1 MTSTRFIVSLASAS
15 ALGVLAG
22 CTMTVSDLDKDTD
35 EVVATAAQPLS
46 HGAVAGRKLFSRA
59 LPDTNGRSC
68 ATCHTLDEHT
78 VLLPA
83 SVEARL
89 AANPQDPLFHPLD
102 ADDPDA
108 AVLTF
113 EHLKK
118 GLVRVVLSLPDNMD
132 VIDEEGDVITPADRM
147 IAVWRG
153 VPSIADT
160 AMGGPY
166 LYDGRADA
174 LEEQAQAAI
183 FDHSEGGTIAFS
195 QLAKIADFERSVFS
209 SPRARFVAELL
220 DAGVPRDEIPHP
232 EDFMR
237 LSAQERRGR
246 DVYRAACE
254 ACHGSA
260 TAGHVTNHDVPVV
273 TVLQPDGNI
282 LFTVAPGQP
291 PAPVLRPDPDPRF
304 INVGFGVFS
313 YLGQVGL
320 FPTFNAPVELP
331 RYRFRFYTDDTR
343 QHAVTELPPIPVTAS
358 GDPLDLNPAVDE
370 NGAPIVG
377 PNGFPQWFTTD
388 PGRALITG
396 DPDDFEAF
404 DIPSLRGVARTAP
417 YFHDNSHATLL
428 DAINSYSQFILPFL
442 PALNLP
448 PVHPPEFPGGAP
460 EALSPAQ
467 KQDLIAFLNRL

>member
-1 MTSTRFIVSLASAS
+1 MRSKRFIVSLPGAL
-15 ALGVLAG
+15 ALGALAS
-22 CTMTVSDLDKDTD
+22 CTMTVPDLDRDTD

-46 HGAVAGRKLFSRA
+46 HGAIAGKKLFTRA

-68 ATCHTLDEHT
+68 ATCHALDEDT

-89 AANPQDPLFHPLD
+89 AANPRDPLFHPLD

-108 AVLTF
+108 EVLTF

-118 GLVRVVLSLPDNMD
+118 GLVRVVLPLPDNMD
-132 VIDEEGDVITPADRM
+132 VIDEQGNVITPADRM

-160 AMGGPY
+160 AFNGPF

-183 FDHSEGGTIAFS
+183 FDHSEGRTIEFS
-195 QLAKIADFERSVFS
+195 KLAQIADFERSVFS

-220 DAGVPRDEIPHP
+220 EAGVPRDEIPHP
-232 EDFMR
+232 EDFLR
-237 LSAQERRGR
+237 LSAQEQRGR

-260 TAGHVTNHDVPVV
+260 TTGHITNHDVPVIP
-273 TVLQPDGNI
+273 TIQPDGNI

-291 PAPVLRPDPDPRF
+291 PFPALSPDPEPGF
-304 INVGFGVFS
+304 INVGFGLFS
-313 YLGQVGL
+313 YLGQIGL
-320 FPTFNAPVELP
+320 FPTFNASVELP
-331 RYRFRFYTDDTR
+331 RYRFRFYTDETR
-343 QHAVTELPPIPVTAS
+343 QQAVTELPPIPVTAS
-358 GDPLDLNPAVDE
+358 GHPFDPTPALDE

-396 DPDDFEAF
+396 NPDDFEAF

-417 YFHDNSHATLL
+417 YFHDNSHATLQ
-428 DAINSYSQFILPFL
+428 DVVNSYSQFILPFL

-448 PVHPPEFPGGAP
+448 PVHPPEFPGGGP
-460 EALSPAQ
+460 EALTPAQ
-467 KQDLIAFLNRL
+467 KQDLIAFLQRL